1 MFSPIKVGI
10 ENIDNTNILNEDS
23 KEEQKIDKQENNKC
37 FYFCFR
43 NNNQEDKKDIEDKEN
58 KEGIEEIN
66 RNNRNKIYP
75 FLEFD
80 DNCVNI
86 KIYQYNQTKFLRYY
100 NNCKYSKIID
110 IDVKNINNF
119 NFDTQD
125 LINNFINT
133 CIIKILDKNNKSKI
147 DSISNNLSLQV
158 FQKIHDVY
166 KIVKQ
171 LNPISEN

>member
-1 MFSPIKVGI
+1 MFSPIKIGI

-23 KEEQKIDKQENNKC
+23 KEEQQIEHNNIC
-37 FYFCFR
+37 FLFCFR
-43 NNNQEDKKDIEDKEN
+43 NNKKE
-58 KEGIEEIN
+58 IEEIN
-66 RNNRNKIYP
+66 KNKIYP

-80 DNCVNI
+80 DNCINI
-86 KIYQYNQTKFLRYY
+86 KIYQYNKTKFLRYY
-100 NNCKYSKIID
+100 NNCKYHKIID
-110 IDVKNINNF
+110 INVKNINNF
-119 NFDTQD
+119 DFDTQD

-133 CIIKILDKNNKSKI
+133 SISKILDKNNKSKI

-158 FQKIHDVY
+158 FQKIHNVY

>member
-23 KEEQKIDKQENNKC
+23 KEEQQIEHNNKC
-37 FYFCFR
+37 FLFCFR
-43 NNNQEDKKDIEDKEN
+43 NNNKEDIEQINEN
-58 KEGIEEIN
+58 KK
-66 RNNRNKIYP
+66 NKIYP

-86 KIYQYNQTKFLRYY
+86 KIYQYNQNKFLRYY
-100 NNCKYSKIID
+100 NNCKYHKIID

-119 NFDTQD
+119 DFDTQD

-133 CIIKILDKNNKSKI
+133 SISKILDKNNKYKI

-166 KIVKQ
+166 KIIKQ

>member
-10 ENIDNTNILNEDS
+10 ENIHNTNILNEDS
-23 KEEQKIDKQENNKC
+23 KEEQQIQHNNKC
-37 FYFCFR
+37 FLFCFR
-43 NNNQEDKKDIEDKEN
+43 NNNKEDIEQINEN
-58 KEGIEEIN
+58 KK
-66 RNNRNKIYP
+66 NKIYP

-80 DNCVNI
+80 DNCINI
-86 KIYQYNQTKFLRYY
+86 KIYQYNQNKFLRYY
-100 NNCKYSKIID
+100 NNCKYHKIID

-119 NFDTQD
+119 DFDTQD

-133 CIIKILDKNNKSKI
+133 SISKILDKNNKSKI

-158 FQKIHDVY
+158 FQKIHNVY

>member
-1 MFSPIKVGI
+1 MFNPIKVGI

-23 KEEQKIDKQENNKC
+23 KEEQQIYKQENNKC
-37 FYFCFR
+37 FLFCFQ
-43 NNNQEDKKDIEDKEN
+43 NNNKEDKEY
-58 KEGIEEIN
+58 IEEIN
-66 RNNRNKIYP
+66 KNKKNKIYP

-100 NNCKYSKIID
+100 NNCKYNKIID

-119 NFDTQD
+119 DFDTQD
-125 LINNFINT
+125 LINNFIKT
-133 CIIKILDKNNKSKI
+133 CISKILDKNNESKI
-147 DSISNNLSLQV
+147 ISISNNLSLQV

>member
-1 MFSPIKVGI
+1 MFSSIRVGI
-10 ENIDNTNILNEDS
+10 ENINNTNILNEDS
-23 KEEQKIDKQENNKC
+23 KEEQQIEENNIC
-37 FYFCFR
+37 FLFCFR
-43 NNNQEDKKDIEDKEN
+43 NNNKKDIEEINEN
-58 KEGIEEIN
+58 KK
-66 RNNRNKIYP
+66 NKIYP

-86 KIYQYNQTKFLRYY
+86 KIYQYNQTKFLKYY
-100 NNCKYSKIID
+100 NNSRYYKIID

-125 LINNFINT
+125 LINNFIN
-133 CIIKILDKNNKSKI
+133 ISISKILDKNNKSNI
-147 DSISNNLSLQV
+147 VSISNNLSLQV